1 MRHNGPAIWAVSL
14 PFTLSHPLRYQV
26 TTTDAEEGA
35 IRFSRNR
42 LCKIGFSGT
51 WRPVEQDALPR
62 LPLASKQVRE
72 LDGKNDRFFQGF
84 LRAL

>member
-1 MRHNGPAIWAVSL
+1 MGRQSGLFSL
-14 PFTLSHPLRYQV
+14 PFTLTHPLRYQV
-26 TTTDAEEGA
+26 ATTDAEEGA
-35 IRFSRNR
+35 IRFGRNS

-51 WRPVEQDALPR
+51 GGPVKQNALPR

-72 LDGKNDRFFQGF
+72 LDGENDRFLQGF